1 MRINIIMIVH
11 MGANIMQQI
20 LDVQPVL
27 INGVIVTPPIL
38 SILTIMGNR
47 GQYLVMFAI
56 RQ

>member
-1 MRINIIMIVH
+1 MIVH